1 MAIVLGLDAILMRG
15 PAGST
20 GSTEVKN
27 VKDLTLNLESGDA
40 DVTTRATKG
49 WRASVATLKEAS
61 LEFQILYDTED
72 EAYNAFADAYFNNT
86 PMALFV
92 TDGNGTGLDADF
104 SITGFSIEQPLEEA
118 LSVKAAIAVLGGKY
132 KAIIIWHL
140 NVNKIMR
147 YNEIQKAIPQ
157 ATAKMLS
164 QQLKELENDGIV
176 RRKLYPVVPPKTEY
190 SLTEQGKTLVPI
202 VNSMSDWGHQYFDF
216 LGLPDPCPE
225 D

>member
-1 MAIVLGLDAILMRG
+1 MDRKKA
-15 PAGST
+15 
-20 GSTEVKN
+20 
-27 VKDLTLNLESGDA
+27 LTFHCSVE
-40 DVTTRATKG
+40 AT
-49 WRASVATLKEAS
+49 
-61 LEFQILYDTED
+61 
-72 EAYNAFADAYFNNT
+72 
-86 PMALFV
+86 
-92 TDGNGTGLDADF
+92 
-104 SITGFSIEQPLEEA
+104 
-118 LSVKAAIAVLGGKY
+118 IAVLGGKY

-176 RRKLYPVVPPKTEY
+176 KRKLYPVVPPKTEY

-202 VNSMSDWGHQYFDF
+202 INSMSDWGHQYFDF
-216 LGLPDPCPE
+216 LGIPDPCPE

>member
-15 PAGST
+15 PAGTT

-27 VKDLTLNLESGDA
+27 VKDLTLNLESGEA

-61 LEFQILYDTED
+61 LEFNILYDTED
-72 EAYNAFADAYFNNT
+72 EDYNAFADAYFNNAFADAYFNNT

-118 LSVKAAIAVLGGKY
+118 LSVSV
-132 KAIIIWHL
+132 
-140 NVNKIMR
+140 
-147 YNEIQKAIPQ
+147 
-157 ATAKMLS
+157 TAKPTAS
-164 QQLKELENDGIV
+164 ERAPQWTKGSGGGV
-176 RRKLYPVVPPKTEY
+176 
-190 SLTEQGKTLVPI
+190 G
-202 VNSMSDWGHQYFDF
+202 G
-216 LGLPDPCPE
+216 
-225 D
+225 